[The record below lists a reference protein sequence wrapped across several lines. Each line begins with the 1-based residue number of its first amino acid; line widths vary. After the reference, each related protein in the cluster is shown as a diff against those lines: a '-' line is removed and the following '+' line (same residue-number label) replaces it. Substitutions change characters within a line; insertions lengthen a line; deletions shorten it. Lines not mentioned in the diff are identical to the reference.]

1 MSLRTRKRRQN
12 RLNSLSPATRNARSF
27 LAPLRSRGL
36 RNIFKSL
43 ESRDEIR
50 PTRTVIAAP
59 AERRRLVSQSLRLSV
74 KRANKAVLD
83 NNHLGLISGPVLGKI
98 VVDLPRHHPICVLRR
113 ERREIMFAKHKAGK
127 GGQRPRRK
135 SVILRCE

>member
-1 MSLRTRKRRQN
+1 M
-12 RLNSLSPATRNARSF
+12 
-27 LAPLRSRGL
+27 
-36 RNIFKSL
+36 
-43 ESRDEIR
+43 
-50 PTRTVIAAP
+50 
-59 AERRRLVSQSLRLSV
+59 VSKSLRLSS

-83 NNHLGLISGPVLGKI
+83 NNHLGLISGPVLGRI